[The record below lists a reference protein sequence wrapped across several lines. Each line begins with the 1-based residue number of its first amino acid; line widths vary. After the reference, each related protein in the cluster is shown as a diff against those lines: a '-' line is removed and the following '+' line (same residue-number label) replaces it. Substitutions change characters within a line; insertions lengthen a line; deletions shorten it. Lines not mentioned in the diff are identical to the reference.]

1 VSGGGAVG
9 RGDIGERVL
18 LEDMW
23 EYLELENLPR
33 SEKKLGKKV
42 QDGKVN
48 GSHA

>member
-1 VSGGGAVG
+1 VSGGRAVG

-23 EYLELENLPR
+23 ESLELENLPG

-42 QDGKVN
+42 QDGKVS